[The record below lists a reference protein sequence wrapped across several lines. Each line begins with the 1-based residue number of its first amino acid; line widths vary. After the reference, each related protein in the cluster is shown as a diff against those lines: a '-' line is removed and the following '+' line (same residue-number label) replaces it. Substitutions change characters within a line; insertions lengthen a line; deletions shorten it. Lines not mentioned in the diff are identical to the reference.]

1 MLSFYGGH
9 RLRSGSRT
17 ERAGLGR
24 QDKSGVNCGTLLE
37 MEGQAKR
44 GGQQGV
50 LQSGFAPWYR
60 TASSPSNGG
69 VRLVFR

>member
-44 GGQQGV
+44 GAAGRAAVRVCSLVQDSKQPQQWRCQTGV
-50 LQSGFAPWYR
+50 
-60 TASSPSNGG
+60 
-69 VRLVFR
+69 